1 MREAKQHGAL
11 VSIDLASFECVAN
24 CKQLLLELLQEGL
37 IDLVF
42 ANEEE
47 AVALLEVV
55 AGKQGAAAGEPLS
68 AALLNAVTA
77 RVLLQ
82 NEVLTQQSPCI
93 KHMHCSG

>member
-24 CKQLLLELLQEGL
+24 CKQPLLELLQEGL

-47 AVALLEVV
+47 AIALLEVV
-55 AGKQGAAAGEPLS
+55 GGQQDTAAGTL
-68 AALLNAVTA
+68 
-77 RVLLQ
+77 
-82 NEVLTQQSPCI
+82 
-93 KHMHCSG
+93 